1 MISSLNYQIIQN
13 DNNNN
18 LVKVAEKRKLIL
30 TGQTK

>member
-18 LVKVAEKRKLIL
+18 LVKVAEKEVN
-30 TGQTK
+30 TNGPN